1 MITVKVGNNGTTFP
15 VHESVVC
22 DSSAFFKFAMK
33 PEWTSATSRIVDL
46 TDEDPDVFEIY
57 LHWLYFK
64 TLSTIQGRPPS
75 ADMEY
80 IELAQCYVLGEKLL
94 DVKFKN
100 AIMDALVEVLENEQK
115 GTCILPGSW
124 AIETIYEGTTE
135 GSPARILL
143 VAMWIGRAA
152 PSCKVTLNKCHPEF
166 IIDLA
171 KGFLELDVAV
181 TSPWKDSMEKY
192 YEK

>member
-22 DSSAFFKFAMK
+22 DSSAFFKSAMK

-46 TDEDPDVFEIY
+46 TDEDPNIFEIY

-64 TLSTIQGRPPS
+64 TLSTIHNRPPI
-75 ADMEY
+75 ADIEY

-94 DVKFKN
+94 DMKFKN
-100 AIMDALVEVLENEQK
+100 AVIDALIEVLENDPEDN
-115 GTCILPGSW
+115 CFLPDYD
-124 AIETIYEGTTE
+124 IINTIYEGTTE
-135 GSPARILL
+135 GSPARTLL
-143 VAMWIGRAA
+143 VDMWQGRAT
-152 PSCKVTLNKCHPEF
+152 PSCKAALDECPPEF
-166 IIDLA
+166 TMDLA
-171 KGFLELDVAV
+171 KVFLDLNLAAN
-181 TSPWKDSMEKY
+181 SPWKNSMEKY